1 MIRLTDQYFW
11 NFVFM
16 VFFIV
21 LIIMGTIILDGE
33 ARIPL
38 SELTLTDYVLVTLAS
53 WRLTRLFVYDAIT
66 KFFREQF
73 FDVVKVGKTFKLEK
87 PKVGPRRTLADLL
100 TCVWCFGMWASAT
113 VIFFYLLTPY
123 AISQSYSWPWV
134 LWHLSFR
141 FSPILLA
148 TKLNSSKTR
157 TNKEKAGT
165 EVPAFSFCI
174 FLL

>member
-123 AISQSYSWPWV
+123 AIFPV
-134 LWHLSFR
+134 
-141 FSPILLA
+141 
-148 TKLNSSKTR
+148 
-157 TNKEKAGT
+157 
-165 EVPAFSFCI
+165 I
-174 FLL
+174 FLAVGAVASFLQILSNLIGHKAEQLKDQNE